1 MLTRG
6 IASDACAR
14 AMTAALPAPGQG
26 TRMLF
31 APPQRIETEVFAEVP
46 ARFRKI
52 NAPSE
57 RGRKAAGCSL
67 EGPSFDRAG
76 NLYFVDSFY
85 GRIFRA
91 TPRGDVEL
99 VADYDGEPNG
109 LKIHQDGRIFVADF
123 KNGIML
129 LDPASGSVSRLVSRH
144 HTEHFKGVN
153 DLVFASNGDLYFTD
167 QGASGYNDSSGKVF
181 RLTAGCELECV
192 ADNIP
197 SPNGLTLNRE
207 DNALYVAVTRA
218 NAVWRLPLSPAGAV
232 MRMGNFLQLSG
243 GRGPDGL
250 ALDEG
255 GGLAVAHPEL
265 GAVWIFSAAGEPL
278 YRVQSC
284 RGAFTTN
291 IAYGGADRR
300 DLYITEADSGCVL
313 VARVPTPGRPMY
325 SHM

>member
-1 MLTRG
+1 
-6 IASDACAR
+6 
-14 AMTAALPAPGQG
+14 
-26 TRMLF
+26 MLF
-31 APPQRIETEVFAEVP
+31 APPQSIDTEVFAEVP
-46 ARFRKI
+46 AKFRKI

-57 RGRKAAGCSL
+57 RGKKAAGCSL

-91 TPRGDVEL
+91 SPKGDIEV

-109 LKIHQDGRIFVADF
+109 LKIHKDGRIFVADF

-129 LDPASGSVSRLVSRH
+129 LDPVSGTLTGVVARY
-144 HTEHFKGVN
+144 HTERFKGVN

-167 QGASGYNDSSGKVF
+167 QGASGLNDATGRVF
-181 RLTAGCELECV
+181 RLTAAGQLQCV
-192 ADNIP
+192 VGNVP
-197 SPNGLTLNRE
+197 SPNGLVLNLE
-207 DNALYVAVTRA
+207 ENALYLAVTRA
-218 NAVWRLPLSPAGAV
+218 NAVWRLPLAANGDV
-232 MRMGNFLQLSG
+232 VRMGNFLQLSG

-250 ALDEG
+250 ALDET

-284 RGAFTTN
+284 RGDFTTN

-300 DLYITEADSGCVL
+300 SLYIMEAGTGAIL
-313 VARVPTPGRPMY
+313 VGKVPTPGRVMY

>member
-1 MLTRG
+1 
-6 IASDACAR
+6 
-14 AMTAALPAPGQG
+14 
-26 TRMLF
+26 MLF
-31 APPQRIETEVFAEVP
+31 APPQPIETEVFAEVP
-46 ARFRKI
+46 ARFRKV
-52 NAPSE
+52 NQPSE
-57 RGRKAAGCSL
+57 RGAKPAGCSL

-91 TPRGDVEL
+91 SPRGDIEV

-109 LKIHQDGRIFVADF
+109 LKIHKDGRIFVADF

-129 LDPASGSVSRLVSRH
+129 LDAASGKLTRVVARH

-153 DLVFASNGDLYFTD
+153 DLVFAGNGDLYFTD
-167 QGASGYNDSSGKVF
+167 QGASGYNDSTGRVF
-181 RLTAGCELECV
+181 RLTAAGQLQCV

-197 SPNGLTLNRE
+197 SPNGLVLNLE
-207 DNALYVAVTRA
+207 ENALYLAATRA
-218 NAVWRLPLSPAGAV
+218 NAVWRLPLAASGDV
-232 MRMGNFLQLSG
+232 VRMGNFLQLSG

-250 ALDEG
+250 ALDEA

-278 YRVQSC
+278 YRVRSC
-284 RGAFTTN
+284 RGDFTTN
-291 IAYGGADRR
+291 IAYGGPDRR
-300 DLYITEADSGCVL
+300 SLYITEAATGSIL
-313 VARVPTPGRPMY
+313 VGKVPTPGRLMY